1 MFMAVIFPYFLTA
14 EDVVLSTGKGYLNMS
29 FYNLDEKTTST
40 IELKSWDLAFVVA
53 GQNGAIHINSGA
65 GTQLWEVVG
74 KDSEEFDNPIDT
86 TGISTGSDLFKSWQ
100 NSDSTWAIGALN
112 CGVNG
117 FDGSGDFGWGMYD
130 MSTHGI
136 LGYKVFIIKDFMGN
150 YYKIMIDDL
159 LGGVF
164 TFTYSNLD
172 NSNKQTYEIK
182 KTDYAN
188 QTLAFFNL
196 ADPTAEVKAMEF
208 WSLWFG
214 KYVATVYDN
223 EGNPAPYNVN
233 GIRTNAD
240 YATLKMEVED
250 PSTAEAPANFDL
262 YSPKISVI
270 GHEWK
275 QLDGNMQWYIPE
287 NLVYFVLT
295 PDEKVYRIYFKTFG
309 GMSTGETTFDATE
322 VQPNSISEFGNTY
335 SFSLAP
341 NVVEDGDQV
350 NLLFN
355 ASATANANVSVFDIM
370 GNKVFTNN
378 IEMTGFNYYSFNP
391 NLSTGSYF
399 VRISIG
405 EKSEILRLIV
415 R

>member
-1 MFMAVIFPYFLTA
+1 MAAISPYFLTA
-14 EDVVLSTGKGYLNMS
+14 EDVVLSTGKSYLNMS

-65 GTQLWEVVG
+65 GTKLYEVVG
-74 KDSEEFDNPIDT
+74 KSTENFDDNIDT
-86 TGISTGSDLFKSWQ
+86 TGLSTNTELFKEWRD
-100 NSDSTWAIGALN
+100 SDSTWAIGAFN
-112 CGVNG
+112 CGMNG
-117 FDGSGDFGWGMYD
+117 FDGSGDFGWGSYD

-136 LGYKVFIIKDFMGN
+136 IGNKLFLIKDYLGN
-150 YYKIMIDDL
+150 FYKIMIEDL
-159 LGGVF
+159 IGGAF

-182 KTDYAN
+182 KADYPN

-196 ADPTAEVKAMEF
+196 SDPNKQVKALEF

-223 EGNPAPYNVN
+223 DGNPAPYNVN
-233 GIRTNAD
+233 GIRTNAG

-262 YSPKISVI
+262 YSPKISTI

-275 QLDGNMQWYIPE
+275 ALDGNMQWYIPE

-322 VQPNSISEFGNTY
+322 VHPNSISEFGNTY
-335 SFSLAP
+335 SFTLAP
-341 NVVEDGDQV
+341 NVVDGGEQV

-355 ASATANANVSVFDIM
+355 ASATAKANVSVFDIL
-370 GNKVFTNN
+370 GNEVFTNT

-391 NLSTGSYF
+391 SLSNGSYF